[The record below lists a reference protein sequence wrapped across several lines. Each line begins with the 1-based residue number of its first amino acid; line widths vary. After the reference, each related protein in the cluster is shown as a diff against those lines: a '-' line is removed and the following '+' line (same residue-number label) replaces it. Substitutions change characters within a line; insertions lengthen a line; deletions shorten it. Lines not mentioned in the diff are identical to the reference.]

1 MFKKIIIVVSIIA
14 ATAIGARYVQAS
26 KNVASAPVTTSLSEI
41 NQLALGALRLEDT
54 DQAVTADQA
63 TDLLTLWKAYRSL
76 SDANAATAAEL
87 QALTRQIGEGLTDE
101 QLAAIDAMAL
111 TQADVAAYVQEHDLE
126 AAVVSAT
133 STTSETG
140 GQGGMP
146 GGEGGMMGGEGGM
159 AGGGEMMG
167 GEAPMDM
174 AGAGASNSA
183 ASPAGMS
190 GGAQVSTAL
199 CDAVIAM
206 LDAKA

>member
-14 ATAIGARYVQAS
+14 AMAIGARYVQAS

-111 TQADVAAYVQEHDLE
+111 TPADAAAYVQEHNLE
-126 AAVVSAT
+126 ASVGVGDLDHQRDRRPGRHARRRGRDDGRRGRH
-133 STTSETG
+133 G
-140 GQGGMP
+140 GRRRDDGRGADGHGGRGRAERRARRRP
-146 GGEGGMMGGEGGM
+146 E
-159 AGGGEMMG
+159 
-167 GEAPMDM
+167 
-174 AGAGASNSA
+174 
-183 ASPAGMS
+183 
-190 GGAQVSTAL
+190 
-199 CDAVIAM
+199 
-206 LDAKA
+206 